1 MAFVETEDNRLVVGV
16 NHFALR
22 NVEIGQKAEVVLN
35 VQPGKVFS
43 GTVFTG
49 QLDSQVCVLVA
60 ERGVAS
66 GHGVMAYRCT
76 GMPTDQR
83 DVVTR
88 LWASEW

>member
-1 MAFVETEDNRLVVGV
+1 MDRHTIPDHAACAVDVRQLVDC
-16 NHFALR
+16 
-22 NVEIGQKAEVVLN
+22 
-35 VQPGKVFS
+35 GKVFS

-83 DVVTR
+83 DVITR